1 MIVINKLNFRY
12 DEDLVL
18 KGINLKFEEGCYT
31 SIIGANG
38 SGKTTLAKH
47 LNALFLPNQGTV
59 FIDGINSKKNPIGV
73 RNKVGF
79 VFQNPEDQ
87 LIYSIVEDDIAFGLE
102 NLKVKTS
109 DIRRKVNQ
117 VTAKLGI
124 RKLAKK
130 NVNTLSAGQK
140 QLVALAGIL
149 VMEPKYIVL
158 DEPTTLLDNKN
169 KKNILSIIKSLNKQ
183 GIGIIL
189 ITNVLSD
196 INQSKNIVLLKNGK
210 IIFDGRKK
218 SLNSKILKRA
228 GLND

>member
-18 KGINLKFEEGCYT
+18 KGINLEFEEGCYT
-31 SIIGANG
+31 AIIGANG

-59 FIDGINSKKNPIGV
+59 SVEGIDSKKNPIEV
-73 RNKVGF
+73 RKKVGF

-87 LIYSIVEDDIAFGLE
+87 LIYSIVEEDIAFGLE

-117 VTAKLGI
+117 VTANLGI

-169 KKNILSIIKSLNKQ
+169 KKNILSIIRSLNKQ

-196 INQSKNIVLLKNGK
+196 INQSKKVVILKNGK
-210 IIFDGRKK
+210 VIFNGRKK
-218 SLNSKILKRA
+218 SLNSKILKGA